1 VKRYA
6 SPPAEVPRIERRQI
20 PAGFAGST
28 RTAVHVA
35 RLIREGASDFYVR
48 QKAIDILL
56 ERGVP
61 AKDYLGEIDALFRWV
76 QRNVRYTRDP
86 FRVEVLHAPR
96 RMLELKAG
104 DCDDM
109 TILLGA
115 MVKSV
120 GHPVRIVLTGP
131 NGRRPDLF
139 SHIYLEAGLHGKW
152 IPLDATM
159 PHPMGWSP
167 RAPVR
172 LVLPVEEKSTDD
184 NATTSTTSGSRNGS
198 ARTRSGAT
206 TTTSSGSPSHRAGA
220 RAWLAEKPSARHSPR
235 GNSGARSE
243 SESAMGSAAN
253 ASAPQTQSLAQG
265 AAPLLLA
272 ERTSGAASTAH
283 NSTDGGTAAQ
293 LGTATAQ
300 SAAAGPSSATR
311 LRPATVRA
319 ADASL
324 AAGGHSP
331 RGDGPAGGPRRGDL
345 EGAGRPSSLG
355 GYVRDAAA
363 LYRRF
368 TQLPVRSIR
377 RVAHSRLMPPIVVE
391 LGRLV
396 GLIYRSDKW
405 VGRPRN
411 YIHYMEEQP
420 RLVCDVAGRRLFLI
434 GGRYRVTARGIE
446 G

>member
-1 VKRYA
+1 MSRYA
-6 SPPAEVPRIERRQI
+6 PPPPEAPRIERRQI
-20 PAGFAGST
+20 PGGFTGTT
-28 RTAVHVA
+28 RTAAHVA
-35 RLIREGASDFYVR
+35 RLIRDGARDFYVR

-56 ERGVP
+56 ARGVP

-115 MVKSV
+115 MIKSV

-139 SHIYLEAGLHGKW
+139 SHIYLEAGLHGEW

-159 PHPMGWSP
+159 PHAMGWSP

-184 NATTSTTSGSRNGS
+184 NAPSRSIRGITTTAASPSASR
-198 ARTRSGAT
+198 ARSGAT
-206 TTTSSGSPSHRAGA
+206 RTAGAWVASGSDSQHPLRRSRTARSTSA
-220 RAWLAEKPSARHSPR
+220 RAVDATAAAAAARQEPV
-235 GNSGARSE
+235 
-243 SESAMGSAAN
+243 
-253 ASAPQTQSLAQG
+253 AQG
-265 AAPLLLA
+265 PAPLLLA
-272 ERTSGAASTAH
+272 ERTGAETPPHHDAAYRGAAQKLGIAAAQRTARSAADPNEAALCDQTGGDPSTA
-283 NSTDGGTAAQ
+283 A
-293 LGTATAQ
+293 
-300 SAAAGPSSATR
+300 SAPS
-311 LRPATVRA
+311 
-319 ADASL
+319 
-324 AAGGHSP
+324 
-331 RGDGPAGGPRRGDL
+331 PAGSPSKSRDGEADRARR
-345 EGAGRPSSLG
+345 PTSLG
-355 GYVRDAAA
+355 GYVRDAGE

-368 TQLPVRSIR
+368 TRLPVRSIR
-377 RVAHSRLMPPIVVE
+377 RVAHSRLIPPIVVE
-391 LGRLV
+391 LGTLV

-405 VGRPRN
+405 VGRPHT
-411 YIHYMEEQP
+411 YIHYMEDPP
-420 RLVCDVAGRRLFLI
+420 RLVSDVAGHRLFLV
-434 GGRYRVTARGIE
+434 GGSYRVTQRGIE